1 MSTRSTA
8 NMALLIACAC
18 WGLSFPL
25 ERALFLDQLHDV
37 PGASTWCLSAWS
49 LCLRFALA
57 AGLLLFWCRRELG
70 RPTRSECRQGLVLG
84 VLTAAGMLLQMDALM
99 HATAS
104 TVAFLSQCYAVW
116 IPLVVAVR
124 DRRWPSVRVV
134 LCILGVLSGV
144 ALLSGVS
151 PESGAIGRGELES
164 LIGSLIFTAQILVAE
179 RQRYVANRVVVV
191 AVITFVIAAV
201 AYIPVVCATAPSGYA
216 LIALYADPAR
226 LGVLAV
232 LASVTT
238 CLGLLLMFRW
248 QRHVGAVTAAVI
260 YSTEPIYAALF
271 AALLPAGLSALF
283 GVTYAAE
290 PLTLTLLLGG
300 GLIIGANV
308 LMYWHPRLPCLS
320 PELSQQ
326 PVRAG

>member
-8 NMALLIACAC
+8 NIALLIACAC

-116 IPLVVAVR
+116 IPLVLAVR
-124 DRRWPSVRVV
+124 DRRWPSVRV
-134 LCILGVLSGV
+134 GVLSGV

-151 PESGAIGRGELES
+151 PKSGAIGRGELES
-164 LIGSLIFTAQILVAE
+164 LIGSLVFTAQILVAE
-179 RQRYVANRVVVV
+179 RRRYVANRVVLV
-191 AVITFVIAAV
+191 AVIAFAVAAV
-201 AYIPVVCATAPSGYA
+201 SYVPLVCATAPSGHA

-226 LGVLAV
+226 LGALAV

-283 GVTYAAE
+283 GVTYVAE
-290 PLTLTLLLGG
+290 PLTVTLLLGG
-300 GLIIGANV
+300 GLIIGANL
-308 LMYWHPRLPCLS
+308 LMYWHPRLPSLS
-320 PELSQQ
+320 QELTQQ